1 MKTEKITIRI
11 TEELKKKLEAE
22 AFNRDI
28 PVAQLARELI
38 KGGLNKCQQ
47 Q

>member
-28 PVAQLARELI
+28 PVAQLVRELI
-38 KGGLNKCQQ
+38 KAYFEKEGK
-47 Q
+47 